1 MRPYLPHVRGDRGSM
16 DSKHLDEPL
25 PPWCASQLPHAA
37 PTYLTL
43 A

>member
-1 MRPYLPHVRGDRGSM
+1 MRPYLPHVSRDCGSM

-25 PPWCASQLPHAA
+25 RLWCASQLPHAA